1 MHSIY
6 DLRAKQMEI
15 ATKASETGIRRI
27 LDGLAEAYCESE
39 DRAEHSSL
47 RAQYNAILAIANY
60 RFENFMGRW
69 ADERSA
75 AMEAETDVTDWDNID
90 GGTRP

>member
-1 MHSIY
+1 MTSHDI
-6 DLRAKQMEI
+6 RTAQM
-15 ATKASETGIRRI
+15 ALAASASETGLRAM

-60 RFENFMGRW
+60 RFENFMDRW
-69 ADERSA
+69 EDERLA
-75 AMEAETDVTDWDNID
+75 AMEEKTDVTDWDNID